1 MVEQKLPKL
10 TTRVRFPS
18 PAPAALLLCL
28 TAGAASAGPLPF
40 EGEWDCEVGVFVFTA
55 TTYDPGGE
63 EMEILDIA
71 RDGNAYVLTF
81 ADDYQLVL
89 TMNPDGTMD
98 WFSGASGDVFTCRP
112 LP

>member
-1 MVEQKLPKL
+1 V
-10 TTRVRFPS
+10 PS
-18 PAPAALLLCL
+18 ILSAAVTVSALCL
-28 TAGAASAGPLPF
+28 VASAAAAGTLPF
-40 EGEWDCEVGVFVFTA
+40 EGEWDCEVGVFTFTA

-63 EMEILDIA
+63 VMEILDIA
-71 RDGNAYVLTF
+71 REGEAYVLTF

-98 WFSGASGDVFTCRP
+98 WFSAVSGDGFTCRP